1 MLLGA
6 VALSTLAVC
15 MAAPQS
21 VQAQAYQEGTQQ
33 WELAMINAQAAYDRG
48 YTGAGVV
55 AAVVDSGMQMDH
67 PDLINQLS
75 GISLDG
81 ILGGPVTYD
90 IHGHGTHVA
99 GTIAAT
105 RNGRGTHGVAY
116 DAQLA
121 PLRLL
126 WDNGFAPDDPMLV
139 ANLYNHALD
148 GGVRLFNNSWG
159 AGQIVPASI
168 QDLIGANIVSQA
180 EVQAYLRAVQE
191 DAVLVWATGNSSQM
205 QPSFQSGL
213 PGYLPELQPH
223 WLAVTALNSQ
233 GVLASYANRCGAAA
247 QWCLAAPGGDVTP
260 PGELVTETQII
271 STYPENLI
279 NSLYGTSMAAPQV
292 TGAVAIAMQMY
303 PNARA
308 AELTRLT
315 LATATDIG
323 DPGVDAVYGWG
334 LLNIGNL
341 AATRDAEAA
350 SVFAGGLW
358 SAHEGQTMVTDL
370 LTARTPNGQG
380 PSGWISVGGR
390 NSSHEAGADAP
401 GADNDA
407 VAVVG
412 GFDMINADGVLLGVA
427 LGRSL
432 TEFDETG
439 LDNGGEVKAATMAV
453 YGALTHGSLFGE
465 AAAGGD
471 MRNYEFH
478 RGDVVG
484 SAGTVL
490 EDRVNGRVR
499 VDGSGA
505 FALARAGMAF
515 RTSALTIRPYAY
527 GRVTHQQI
535 DGFREVGADIF
546 NLAAVE
552 QSSTRSEVGPG
563 VQLLLDPR
571 PMSGGT
577 MVQAD
582 LDLRHGFA
590 GGDDD
595 FAFEAS
601 MLGSPVPARLGDLGD
616 VTTLSGGA
624 AATFTDYL
632 EASFRFTWSEA
643 ERADAFGLS
652 AGLRFTF

>member
-1 MLLGA
+1 MGA

-15 MAAPQS
+15 VAAPGAAC
-21 VQAQAYQEGTQQ
+21 AQAYQEGVQQ

-55 AAVVDSGMQMDH
+55 VGVVDTGMQMDH
-67 PDLINQLS
+67 PDLIGQLS
-75 GISLDG
+75 LFSLDG

-90 IHGHGTHVA
+90 LNGHGTHVA
-99 GTIAAT
+99 GTIAAA
-105 RNGRGTHGVAY
+105 RDGVNTHGLAY
-116 DAQLA
+116 DARLA

-126 WDNGFAPDDPMLV
+126 GDNGFAPDDPMVV
-139 ANLYNHALD
+139 ANLYNFALD
-148 GGVRLFNNSWG
+148 NGVRLFNNSWG
-159 AGQIVPASI
+159 GGQIVPASI
-168 QDLIGANIVSQA
+168 QDLIGAGIFSSF
-180 EVQAYLRAVQE
+180 EVEAYLRAARE
-191 DAVLVWATGNSSQM
+191 GAVMVWATGNSSQM
-205 QPSFQSGL
+205 QPNFQSGL
-213 PGYLPELQPH
+213 PGYVPELKPH
-223 WLAVTALNSQ
+223 WLAVTAVNSE
-233 GVLASYANRCGAAA
+233 GVLASYANRCGEAAE
-247 QWCLAAPGGDVTP
+247 WCLAAPGGDATP
-260 PGELVTETQII
+260 PGGSVTETQII
-271 STYPENLI
+271 SSYPGSQI
-279 NSLYGTSMAAPQV
+279 GSLYGTSMAAPQV

-308 AELTRLT
+308 AELTRLI

-323 DPGVDAVYGWG
+323 DPGVDSVYGWG

-341 AATRDAEAA
+341 AVTRDAEAA

-358 SAHEGQTMVTDL
+358 SGHEGQAVVTDL
-370 LTARTPNGQG
+370 LTARTPNGDG

-390 NSSHEAGADAP
+390 NSSYEAGSDAP

-412 GFDMINADGVLLGVA
+412 GFDMINTDGVLLGVA

-432 TEFDETG
+432 AEFDEAG
-439 LDNGGEVKAATMAV
+439 LDNSGEVKAATLAV
-453 YGALTHGSLFGE
+453 YGALTRGRLFGE
-465 AAAGGD
+465 AAAGAD
-471 MRNYEFH
+471 TRTYEFR
-478 RGDVVG
+478 RGDVLG

-490 EDRVNGRVR
+490 EDTLTGRTR

-505 FALARAGMAF
+505 VASARAGVAF
-515 RTSALTIRPYAY
+515 QTSALVIRPYAY
-527 GRVTHQQI
+527 GRVAHQQI

-546 NLAAVE
+546 NLAAEE

-563 VQLLLDPR
+563 VQLLLNPR
-571 PMSGGT
+571 AMSGGT

-582 LDLRHGFA
+582 LDLRHGFV

-616 VTTLSGGA
+616 ATTLSGGA
-624 AATFTDYL
+624 TAAFTDYL
-632 EASFRFTWSEA
+632 EASLRFAWSES
-643 ERADAFGLS
+643 ERADAFSLS
-652 AGLRFTF
+652 AGVRFTF